1 VSRVGAEFTTKFSRQ
16 RLHDKFGLDAA
27 ERPDLIDERI
37 TMDRRA
43 RKIRYV
49 RDFFVQADDGNVD
62 AGEASLDQ
70 GLLDRI
76 DLTVGERHVFKGVT
90 LDCAPSFPLDF

>member
-1 VSRVGAEFTTKFSRQ
+1 MSRIGAEFTTKFAPQ
-16 RLHDKFGLDAA
+16 RLDHKFGLDTAS
-27 ERPDLIDERI
+27 RPDLVDQRI
-37 TMDRRA
+37 AMDRRA

-49 RDFFVQADDGNVD
+49 RDFFVQADDGSVD

-76 DLTVGERHVFKGVT
+76 DLIVGEWHVVELRWIGREKLPAT
-90 LDCAPSFPLDF
+90 